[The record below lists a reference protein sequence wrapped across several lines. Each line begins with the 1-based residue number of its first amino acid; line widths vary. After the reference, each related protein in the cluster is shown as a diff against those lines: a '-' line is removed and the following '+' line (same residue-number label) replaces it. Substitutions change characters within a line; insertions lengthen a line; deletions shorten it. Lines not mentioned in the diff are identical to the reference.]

1 MTITNSWDNAMSH
14 YKVLSLLHAHS
25 VKKNLVCNFGIY
37 LPNSQLTAMTMDKRR
52 ITKALNSE
60 ANDSWSKHIKH
71 LVGFYTA
78 QKRKFFIWYFFSKCE
93 QIRRQEAPDLIKFT
107 EEIFNGK
114 LIVCSVRANSRFM
127 ASSFTTFGGKLKNP
141 KITNA

>member
-1 MTITNSWDNAMSH
+1 MIPD
-14 YKVLSLLHAHS
+14 
-25 VKKNLVCNFGIY
+25 
-37 LPNSQLTAMTMDKRR
+37 
-52 ITKALNSE
+52 
-60 ANDSWSKHIKH
+60 SKHIKH

-114 LIVCSVRANSRFM
+114 LIVCTVLGLILVSWLLVSQRLEEN
-127 ASSFTTFGGKLKNP
+127 
-141 KITNA
+141 